1 MTILL
6 SRSLLLLFFTSLT
19 LLFSFAAFARDN
31 NTVDKAKVAK
41 PKVATPA
48 PTFAIGSKFSRT
60 LQTVTG
66 INFLTEVVANQTSKI
81 ILQRKLGGKVRVKIK
96 TYSLTD
102 LIAGKVKAV
111 AVDVDQAKL
120 KGVGLGDLSVA
131 SQNPIWF
138 NYRKKNGAIGLKA
151 PTMLFMRAEL
161 SQEQIAE
168 ALKTPR
174 LVASMSG
181 LKLDLPGL
189 GEQQL
194 EVMQPSVQIVDDQ
207 IKLEATLVTKGASV
221 ETGVP
226 IKISARPKLVGDSKI
241 MLEDLQ
247 VEGPDIIEPDKFAQF
262 AQDLLNPLID
272 FARMDRR
279 DHAFRLADLKVGGG
293 GVTGDG
299 KLLLVPKTV
308 AGDGQLEPI
317 KK

>member
-6 SRSLLLLFFTSLT
+6 SRSLLLLFLT
-19 LLFSFAAFARDN
+19 LLNSSAAFASDS
-31 NTVDKAKVAK
+31 NTVDKAKIAK

-66 INFLTEVVANQTSKI
+66 INLMQVVANQTSKI
-81 ILQRKLGGKVRVKIK
+81 ILQRKLGGKVRAKIK

-120 KGVGLGDLSVA
+120 KGVGLGDFSVA

-138 NYRKKNGAIGLKA
+138 NYRKKNGAIRLKA

-174 LVASMSG
+174 LVA
-181 LKLDLPGL
+181 
-189 GEQQL
+189 
-194 EVMQPSVQIVDDQ
+194 
-207 IKLEATLVTKGASV
+207 
-221 ETGVP
+221 
-226 IKISARPKLVGDSKI
+226 
-241 MLEDLQ
+241 
-247 VEGPDIIEPDKFAQF
+247 
-262 AQDLLNPLID
+262 
-272 FARMDRR
+272 
-279 DHAFRLADLKVGGG
+279 
-293 GVTGDG
+293 
-299 KLLLVPKTV
+299 
-308 AGDGQLEPI
+308 
-317 KK
+317 